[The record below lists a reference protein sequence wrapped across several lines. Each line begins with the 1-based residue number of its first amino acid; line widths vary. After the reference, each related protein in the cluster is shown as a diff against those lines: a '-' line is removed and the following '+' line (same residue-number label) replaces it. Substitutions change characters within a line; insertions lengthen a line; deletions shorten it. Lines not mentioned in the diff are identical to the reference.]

1 MAQYQS
7 ALTGPEIDA
16 ALQDM
21 AQHDSEAW
29 AVGTRDGAAVSS
41 LDVTYHNNAKYYA
54 DEASGAA
61 ARAEAAVPAGTSG
74 AVFFDQAQTLTT
86 SQQEQARSNINAGTP
101 LNIKDFRATGTSSS
115 SSNYRAFARVPKNST
130 GTTGSVVL
138 MIAGLSSISANAGL
152 GVYIV
157 QIYNRNSTFA
167 LRYTKIAPDN
177 GGVTFG
183 YYDGGDGYYYIGV
196 SRGGYPAAPEVIE
209 LTAAS
214 ATYAPEYDVYYDS
227 STQPSGWTAG
237 TSATV

>member
-7 ALTGPEIDA
+7 TLTGPEIDA

-29 AVGTRDGAAVSS
+29 AVGTRDSIPVTS
-41 LDVTYHNNAKYYA
+41 LDVTYHNNAEYYA
-54 DEASGAA
+54 TQASGAA
-61 ARAEAAVPAGTSG
+61 ARAEAAVPAGTAG

-101 LNIKDFRATGTSSS
+101 LNIKDYKAGTSGGSS
-115 SSNYRAFARVPKNST
+115 ANYRAFARVAKNSS

-138 MIAGLSSISANAGL
+138 MVAGVTSISANAGL

-157 QIYNRNSTFA
+157 QIYNRNSTIA
-167 LRYTKIAPDN
+167 VRYTKIAPDN

-196 SRGGYPAAPEVIE
+196 YRGSYPAAPEIIE

-214 ATYAPEYDVYYDS
+214 ATYAPEYDVYYSS

-237 TSATV
+237 TAATV